1 MREAAP
7 FRAGGRRPSILA
19 AVAGGLRDV
28 AARPGAVLA
37 LLAGNLLLAI
47 ALAAPLAALL
57 ASDLDHNLYGDAM
70 AEGSSWRWFDTADRR
85 HPALLGDLSAWN
97 ALFGDEG
104 VRLDDL
110 AKLSGVPLAIVLA
123 GLAVYWL
130 NALLHTGWLAA
141 LGHGA
146 ADPAGAGPAGIGPA
160 ASRGTAAATFAGAA
174 RFALPATLIALVAA
188 AFYAGA
194 YALLYLGLGA
204 LLDGAGEASQRE
216 WVSLGLTW
224 MRLALVLAAFLGIKL
239 WSDLA
244 KAALVERAGGRGT
257 GLAALPGALLAAA
270 AQLLRRGPVY
280 ATAYLAIGLGTPLL
294 AALWWVVTLPLEP
307 ATLWPLLVVLVLA
320 QQLFLALRIA
330 LRLAHLAAT
339 RRLLAGGSRPALSL

>member
-28 AARPGAVLA
+28 AAHPGAVLA
-37 LLAGNLLLAI
+37 LLAGNLLAAI

-70 AEGSSWRWFDTADRR
+70 AEGASWRWFDTADRR
-85 HPALLGDLSAWN
+85 HPAVLGDLSAWN
-97 ALFGDEG
+97 ALFGERG

-110 AKLSGVPLAIVLA
+110 AKLSGVPLAIALA

-130 NALLHTGWLAA
+130 NALLHAGWLAA
-141 LGHGA
+141 LGTGA
-146 ADPAGAGPAGIGPA
+146 AGPAGIGPA
-160 ASRGTAAATFAGAA
+160 GIGRVGARGAAAATFAGAA
-174 RFALPATLIALVAA
+174 RFALPATLIALLAA
-188 AFYAGA
+188 ALYAGA
-194 YALLYLGLGA
+194 YALLYLGFGA
-204 LLDGAGEASQRE
+204 LLDGTGEASQRE

-244 KAALVERAGGRGT
+244 KAALVERAGGGSGA

-270 AQLLRRGPVY
+270 AELLRRGPIY

-320 QQLFLALRIA
+320 QQLFLAFRIA

-339 RRLLAGGSRPALSL
+339 RRLLAAYGG

>member
-1 MREAAP
+1 LREAAS
-7 FRAGGRRPSILA
+7 FRAGGHRPSLIA
-19 AVAGGLRDV
+19 AIAGGLRDV
-28 AARPGAVLA
+28 VARPGAVLA
-37 LLAGNLLLAI
+37 LLAANLLIAI

-70 AEGSSWRWFDTADRR
+70 AEGASWRWFDTVDRR
-85 HPALLGDLSAWN
+85 HPAVLGDLSAWN
-97 ALFGDEG
+97 ALFGEEG

-110 AKLSGVPLAIVLA
+110 AKLSGVPLAVALA

-130 NALLHTGWLAA
+130 NALLHAGWLAA
-141 LGHGA
+141 LGSGA
-146 ADPAGAGPAGIGPA
+146 AGPAGAGPVGPA
-160 ASRGTAAATFAGAA
+160 PARGAAAATFAGAA
-174 RFALPATLIALVAA
+174 RFALPATLIALLAA

-194 YALLYLGLGA
+194 YALLYVGLGA

-216 WVSLGLTW
+216 WVSLGLMW
-224 MRLALVLAAFLGIKL
+224 MRLALVLVAFLGIKL

-244 KAALVERAGGRGT
+244 KAALVERAASRGN

-320 QQLFLALRIA
+320 QQLFLAFRIA

-339 RRLLAGGSRPALSL
+339 RRLFTGGAG